1 MLSERN
7 LMFVK
12 SCKIKILKCNIAIL
26 FICCFLLTYSN
37 RLKIKIRG
45 LCSSQFISYFTFY
58 HASLAQK
65 TTVYIL
71 SQFPQ
76 DAFFK
81 DLEDLE
87 ITFCLVSSLGSTILL
102 QIPKSLLQD
111 VIWMDLNAAG
121 QENTSGM
128 LWCSSSPLLPG
139 SRHLEL
145 AYPY

>member
-1 MLSERN
+1 
-7 LMFVK
+7 MFVK

-58 HASLAQK
+58 HALLAQK

-128 LWCSSSPLLPG
+128 L
-139 SRHLEL
+139 
-145 AYPY
+145 